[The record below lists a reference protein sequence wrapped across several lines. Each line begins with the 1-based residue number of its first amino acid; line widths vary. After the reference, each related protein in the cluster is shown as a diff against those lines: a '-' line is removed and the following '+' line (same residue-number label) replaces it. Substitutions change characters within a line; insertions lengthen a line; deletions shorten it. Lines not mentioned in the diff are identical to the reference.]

1 LETVK
6 IKQVNRIKVLLM
18 GMFVMSF
25 GGISYS
31 WSIIQPFIMSHY
43 AIDAAAASVPF
54 SMNLGIFVVGCIIGG
69 RLQTRYS
76 IRKALRFGI
85 IISFSGLFF
94 TGLVPARMPWLLTV
108 TFGAFTGI
116 GGGIVYNTLIAAM
129 QKYFPDKKGMAGGA
143 ILCMIGLSGFYM
155 SPFINFLLNNY
166 SLRVMFLL
174 VAILTLAVGLVG
186 SIYVKEPPYGYMANY
201 QTANNKALSSAK
213 QYEPKEML
221 KTKYYYIITI
231 SMFLAVPGFML
242 ISPQFVLISSQRMI
256 TSTQALSAVMLASI
270 FQAVGRLVVPS
281 LSDKVGRKITL
292 ICVFGFSTACIT
304 GLVMAKG
311 MLYPVL
317 FVALAFFYGGT
328 LGTFPALSTDYFGIK
343 NAGINYGFI
352 MIGFGLASLLCPVL
366 IKAVQGTSL
375 GVALSFVIAGVAC
388 VLGLILLSRLKSP
401 DHEQAGRLDQ

>member
-6 IKQVNRIKVLLM
+6 IKQVSRIKVLLM
-18 GMFVMSF
+18 GMLVMAF
-25 GGISYS
+25 GGTSYS

-54 SMNLGIFVVGCIIGG
+54 SVNLGIFVVGCILGG
-69 RLQTRYS
+69 KLQTRYS
-76 IRKALRFGI
+76 IQKALRFGI
-85 IISFSGLFF
+85 VMSFLGLLF
-94 TGLVPARMPWLLTV
+94 TAIVPVKMPWLLTV

-155 SPFINFLLNNY
+155 SPFINFVLSNY
-166 SLRVMFLL
+166 SLRAMFLSI
-174 VAILTLAVGLVG
+174 AILTLAVGVVG
-186 SIYVKEPPYGYMANY
+186 SICVKEPPYGYMDDY
-201 QTANNKALSSAK
+201 ETTDNKALSAVR
-213 QYEPKEML
+213 QYAPKEML
-221 KTKYYYIITI
+221 KTKYYYMITI

-242 ISPQFVLISSQRMI
+242 ISPQFVLISGQRMI
-256 TSTQALSAVMLASI
+256 TSAQALSAVMLASI

-292 ICVFGFSTACIT
+292 ICVFGFSTACIS
-304 GLVMAKG
+304 GLVAAKG
-311 MLYPVL
+311 MLYAVL

-328 LGTFPALSTDYFGIK
+328 LGTFPALSTDYFGTK

-388 VLGLILLSRLKSP
+388 VLGLILLSRLKKP
-401 DHEQAGRLDQ
+401 GL

>member
-1 LETVK
+1 
-6 IKQVNRIKVLLM
+6 M